1 MADLFDIQAEKIL
14 SAQAPLAAK
23 MRPLTMD
30 QLVGQEQIIGPGK
43 PLRKAI
49 EADQLSSLIF
59 YGPPGTGKTTLAKVI
74 AGSTSRNFVPL
85 SAVTSG
91 IAEVREM
98 IKNAREDL
106 RLYGKRTVL
115 FIDEIHR
122 FNKTQQDALLPA
134 VEDGTVVLIGATT
147 ENPYFEVNRA
157 LLSRSRIFRL
167 EPLSQED
174 ILVLLR
180 RALVDEKRGLAALHP
195 QVDEDALLHLANMAG
210 GDARSAYNAL
220 ELAVVTTEPAKNGQR
235 HIDLEAAA
243 QSIQKKALCYDKKG
257 DWHYD
262 VISAFIKSMRGSDPD
277 AALYWLARMIESG
290 EDPEFIMRRIV
301 ICAAEDVGLADPQAL
316 VVAMAAANAVHFIGW
331 PEARIP
337 IAEAALY
344 VACAPKSNAAY
355 MAIDAAMQDLQKGAF
370 SGVPNH
376 LRDKS
381 YPGAKEMGLGKGYL
395 YPHNYPGGH
404 VVQQYLPNELK
415 NKIYYFPTEYGKEK
429 EIKARLSDIRKKSGK
444 KNDTD

>member
-1 MADLFDIQAEKIL
+1 MADLFDIRAEKLL
-14 SAQAPLAAK
+14 SEQAPLAAK
-23 MRPLTMD
+23 MRPLSLD
-30 QLVGQEQIIGPGK
+30 ELVGQEQIIGPGK

-49 EADQLSSLIF
+49 EADQLSSLIL
-59 YGPPGTGKTTLAKVI
+59 YGPPGTGKTTLAKII
-74 AGSTSRNFVPL
+74 AGTTSRNFVPL

-91 IAEVREM
+91 IADVREM

-106 RLYGKRTVL
+106 KLYGKRTLL

-167 EPLSQED
+167 EPLSEEN

-180 RALVDEKRGLAALHP
+180 RALADDKRGLASLHP
-195 QVDEDALLHLANMAG
+195 QVDEDALEHLANMAC

-220 ELAVVTTEPAKNGQR
+220 ELAVVTTEPDEQGRR
-235 HIDLEAAA
+235 HVDLEAAA
-243 QSIQKKALCYDKKG
+243 QSIPKKALCYDKSG

-277 AALYWLARMIESG
+277 ATLHWLARMIESG
-290 EDPEFIMRRIV
+290 EEPEFIMRRIV

-316 VVAMAAANAVHFIGW
+316 VLAMAASDAVHFIGW

-355 MAIDAAMQDLQKGAF
+355 LAIDAAMQDLEKGKF
-370 SGVPNH
+370 SGVPAH

-381 YPGAKEMGLGKGYL
+381 YAGAKEFGHGKNYL
-395 YPHNYPGGH
+395 YPHNYQGGY
-404 VVQQYLPNELK
+404 VAQQYLPPELE
-415 NKIYYFPTEYGKEK
+415 NKTYYRPSEYGKEK
-429 EIKARLSDIRKKSGK
+429 SIKERLTELRKNAKIEDSK
-444 KNDTD
+444 